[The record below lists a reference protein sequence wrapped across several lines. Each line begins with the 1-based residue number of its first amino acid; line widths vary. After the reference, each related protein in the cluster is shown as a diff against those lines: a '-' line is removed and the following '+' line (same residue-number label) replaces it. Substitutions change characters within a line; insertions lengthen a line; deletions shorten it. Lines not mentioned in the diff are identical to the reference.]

1 MESLVAFID
10 GLAYP
15 ENILHHGLL
24 LTLSLG
30 VVALFGIIFGEG
42 LMMKIID
49 KFL

>member
-1 MESLVAFID
+1 MELIMAFID
-10 GLAYP
+10 GLTYP

-24 LTLSLG
+24 LSISLG
-30 VVALFGIIFGEG
+30 VVALFGIVFGEG